1 MSCATTVIWLL
12 LENLAQGIFPHL
24 QYSAMVVNV
33 SGNIIDVLTVVNV
46 VVDGSS
52 HSMGRSA
59 LIQLL
64 LME

>member
-1 MSCATTVIWLL
+1 MI
-12 LENLAQGIFPHL
+12 
-24 QYSAMVVNV
+24 NV
-33 SGNIIDVLTVVNV
+33 TGNVTDVLTVVNV

-64 LME
+64 LMEWYTH